1 MSVIQ
6 RSVALIA
13 LAAILLAACGGTP
26 AAPPAATTAP
36 GEPAATAAPSA
47 GEQVTLTLWIFE
59 GEEEFLPALKE
70 EFEKQNPNIVLE
82 ITEIPEDQYVT
93 KIDTAL
99 AANDPPDIGFV
110 YGGQQ
115 RWLKAGKFLPIDEML
130 AENNIQPADFNQN
143 AMSLYCS
150 YEGKYY
156 CIGSYTGAV
165 LLFYN
170 KDMFDAAGIPYPS
183 ATEPMTIEEYAD
195 LARRLSVNSDDI
207 NQRVWGGSSGTNWWY
222 ADWANI
228 YSEDGRTVE
237 GYLNDEPTVRT
248 YQLLADLVREGAAP
262 SGADMQLLGD
272 IDLLSQQKQAMS
284 ITDNF
289 VAVANME
296 AAGLRFGAA
305 PPPVEQRGDAPFI
318 ITWTDAFG
326 VFSESDHPQEAMK
339 FLSFLATEGNRM
351 RNDFDT
357 MPLNMKLAEEIGWDS
372 KNDGRAETLQAIS
385 LARSVIFVPGFYEI
399 TGGPVE
405 DAFNAMIEG
414 APAQE
419 ALDEAAALIQ
429 DDLDTAWET
438 WDQIQ

>member
-13 LAAILLAACGGTP
+13 LAAIVLAACGGAQTP
-26 AAPPAATTAP
+26 PPATTNDTAPTTAP
-36 GEPAATAAPSA
+36 AA
-47 GEQVTLTLWIFE
+47 GESVTLNLWVFE
-59 GEEEFLPALKE
+59 GEEGFLDTLKE

-130 AENNIQPADFNQN
+130 AQNNIQPAEFNQN

-170 KDMFDAAGIPYPS
+170 KDLFDAAGIAYPS
-183 ATEPMTIEEYAD
+183 ATEPMTFEEYAD
-195 LARRLSVNSDDI
+195 LARRLSNTSDNLEERI
-207 NQRVWGGSSGTNWWY
+207 WGGSAGVTWWF
-222 ADWANI
+222 ADWATL
-228 YSEDGRTVE
+228 YSADGRTAE
-237 GYLNDEPTVRT
+237 GYVNDAATVRT
-248 YQLLADLVREGAAP
+248 YQLMADLVTEGAAP
-262 SGADMQLLGD
+262 SDSDMQMLGD
-272 IDLLSQQKQAMS
+272 VDLLSQQKQAMA

-289 VAVANME
+289 AIANME

-305 PPPVEQRGDAPFI
+305 PPPVEERGDAPFI

-326 VFSESDHPQEAMK
+326 VFSDSKDPQEAMK
-339 FLSFLATEGNRM
+339 FLAFLATDGNRL
-351 RNDFDT
+351 RTEFDT
-357 MPLNMKLAEEIGWDS
+357 MPLNMRLADELGWDA
-372 KNDGRAETLQAIS
+372 KNEGRAEAVQAIS

-399 TGGPVE
+399 TGGPLG
-405 DAFNAMIEG
+405 DAYNAIIEG
-414 APAQE
+414 MPAQE
-419 ALDEAAALIQ
+419 ALDEAASLIQ
-429 DDLDTAWET
+429 EDLDKAWVT
-438 WDQIQ
+438 WDQIR